1 MMMSYSE
8 NVTRAVTG
16 ALRQGPSDSSAC
28 SLTQELAYFW
38 NSVHVSWV
46 GQGGTWVHWCRKAD
60 SKVSSRTLG
69 QGEKARGQLKLLLRQ
84 TVLYLQARETTLDLV
99 GQVRLE
105 VSANKG
111 SKRGAR

>member
-1 MMMSYSE
+1 
-8 NVTRAVTG
+8 
-16 ALRQGPSDSSAC
+16 
-28 SLTQELAYFW
+28 
-38 NSVHVSWV
+38 
-46 GQGGTWVHWCRKAD
+46 
-60 SKVSSRTLG
+60 LG